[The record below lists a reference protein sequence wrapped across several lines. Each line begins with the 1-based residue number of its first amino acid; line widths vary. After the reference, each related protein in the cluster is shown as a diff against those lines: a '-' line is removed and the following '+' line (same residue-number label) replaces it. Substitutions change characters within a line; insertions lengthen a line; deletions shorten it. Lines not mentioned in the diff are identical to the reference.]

1 MTCAI
6 IKDNEGLKALKPS
19 WASKTVF
26 KLPFTSLAH
35 HSTTDNKFC
44 FSNYSHIHKTL
55 IIFSKKGSQ

>member
-1 MTCAI
+1 MLA
-6 IKDNEGLKALKPS
+6 S
-19 WASKTVF
+19 WASQAAF

-44 FSNYSHIHKTL
+44 FSNYSHTHKTL